1 MGESTDLKNDTLLM
15 PVLTNILINNLLGL
29 SPNLKD
35 REKLYKYI
43 KLAAVNNKIDEI
55 HPDDIC
61 INSKLYHLSKYHKIY
76 SQFKIFEKS
85 FYYNKNDLTL
95 LTQQNQADFIEY
107 KFYFVLLKD
116 CLTDRNDSFVGLIY
130 LQNQTADIKCS
141 SNYLKLYESF
151 EYYLYKILLDLFEI
165 KKI

>member
-61 INSKLYHLSKYHKIY
+61 INSKLYHLSG
-76 SQFKIFEKS
+76 FK
-85 FYYNKNDLTL
+85 TM
-95 LTQQNQADFIEY
+95 
-107 KFYFVLLKD
+107 
-116 CLTDRNDSFVGLIY
+116 TDR
-130 LQNQTADIKCS
+130 
-141 SNYLKLYESF
+141 
-151 EYYLYKILLDLFEI
+151 
-165 KKI
+165 